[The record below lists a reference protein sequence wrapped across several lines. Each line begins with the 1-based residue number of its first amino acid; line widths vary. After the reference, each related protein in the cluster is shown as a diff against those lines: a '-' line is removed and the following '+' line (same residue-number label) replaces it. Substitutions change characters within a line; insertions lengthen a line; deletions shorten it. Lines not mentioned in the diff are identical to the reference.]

1 MFGEVGNGSIN
12 YVMFHLFSLGTC
24 MVVAGM
30 ISVALLRELKIP
42 SRLTGSVASMLSIAV
57 AYVYYQT
64 FF

>member
-1 MFGEVGNGSIN
+1 MFGEVDYGSMN
-12 YVMFHLFSLGTC
+12 YVIFHLFSLGIC

-30 ISVALLRELKIP
+30 ISMAVLRELRLP
-42 SRLTGSVASMLSIAV
+42 ASLTGSIASMLSIVV